1 MKTPPGTPLARVC
14 PNEIPHPGLPPTT
27 HSPLMQNL
35 PSLRSRHAAFT
46 LVEMLLV
53 LVILAV
59 LAAIVIPK
67 FAGRSQQAKITAA
80 QSQISALEL
89 ALDAFE
95 VDTGSYPQG
104 SAGLSALVNPP
115 NNTPSWK
122 GPYLKKGIPAD
133 PWGNAYVY
141 TYPGRNNPRGYDL
154 SSFGPDG
161 RSGGDDDITNWDG
174 KK

>member
-1 MKTPPGTPLARVC
+1 MLNNRLHS
-14 PNEIPHPGLPPTT
+14 EIFHR
-27 HSPLMQNL
+27 Q
-35 PSLRSRHAAFT
+35 RRRAFT

-67 FAGRSQQAKITAA
+67 FAGRSKQAKVTAA
-80 QSQISALEL
+80 QSQINSMEI

-95 VDTGSYPQG
+95 VDCGFYPPG
-104 SAGLSALVNPP
+104 NSGLNALVEQPANAPD
-115 NNTPSWK
+115 WK

-133 PWGNAYVY
+133 PWGNPYVY
-141 TYPGRNNPRGYDL
+141 SFPGKNNPSGYDL
-154 SSFGPDG
+154 MSVGPDG
-161 RSGGDDDITNWDG
+161 RVGGDDDITNWDA